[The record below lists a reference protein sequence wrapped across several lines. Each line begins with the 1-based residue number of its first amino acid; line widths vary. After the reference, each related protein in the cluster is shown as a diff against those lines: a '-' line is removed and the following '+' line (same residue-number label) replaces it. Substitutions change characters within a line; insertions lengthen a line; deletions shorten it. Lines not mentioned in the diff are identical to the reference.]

1 MIKNIIKEYH
11 LLRVKNVPNN
21 DILIIWINRSIPSER
36 GWCMKG
42 IKVIIVI
49 IRIVMVLKISQKI
62 VYKKY

>member
-11 LLRVKNVPNN
+11 LLKVKNVINN
-21 DILIIWINRSIPSER
+21 DILIIWIKRIIPSER

-49 IRIVMVLKISQKI
+49 IRIVMILKISQKI